1 MAADCSQNTDPLKL
15 VREGTGQDG
24 RAPVAL
30 DPAYAPADERSVA
43 DRMVFAKNY
52 AALLKYFDQNN
63 APAGDWA
70 PFFSRDVS
78 VLLAAAAIEDV
89 DAYKTSTQAWFDYLN
104 ELENQLK
111 ENELKDRLGFLYG
124 AVASLAL
131 QLDALRQALPADVP
145 LRGGLQ
151 NLIQT
156 QLAPAF
162 KQLIAYYKAG
172 MGISG
177 GLIHTVAPP
186 VQILRSP
193 AVSFDSVLN
202 PATSTTLSGD
212 WSAGLAWATYAAAIA
227 PDASVYG
234 SLPTVFE
241 QINHCSTHTL
251 FKSIFDRFLKVFA
264 RVTADAETA
273 LEDTL
278 KSRDTHEPHYALFLA
293 FLRLFEYARAAGNTL
308 TQRHLDFY
316 YRVILGLKE
325 KSAEPA
331 HVHLLAQLARQT
343 VSRDFVPGELFKAGK
358 DELGKDAFF
367 ANEQDFVANQAQ
379 VAALQNL
386 YRHGTEPVGSS
397 SLQQG
402 RLFASPVANSDD
414 GLGAPLASADGSWH
428 PFFNKI
434 YVDGALAEIRMPKAD
449 IGFAIA
455 SHYLLMAQGSRKI
468 TAIINVSGFTGETL
482 KTSGKSFEEIDLAN
496 DIRCL
501 LTTEKG
507 WLEIKQPGL
516 YFVPINLNTI
526 ELYIQIDGGAP
537 PIVPYSAKV
546 HGYALQ
552 TDRPVLL
559 VKLRQDDARPYRYA
573 AFQDAVVENIDFAVE
588 VDGLKSLAVSND
600 FGPVDPSKPFQP
612 FGATPVSG
620 SSLIIGSKEIFQ
632 KALRELRVDMSWLTA
647 PVKFPSGSTLPTVEL
662 DFLSAGTWTPT
673 SNTAPSVDN
682 VSYDLVNDL
691 DVPVQDE
698 PDFTPNEFYGTQ
710 SRYGFVRLRLNGDF
724 GRDAY
729 QTALIHFLR
738 KDTVAGSSPPVP
750 SPDPGS
756 TPPVGPV
763 AAALSVAYSTAA
775 TVLALNTSDQDSY
788 DNRPGQFFHLT
799 PFGAAER
806 HPYLQADP
814 DVCLFPQFQ
823 FKRGPDTLA
832 SEAELYVG
840 ITGLVPPQNL
850 SLLFQVAD
858 GTANPLVQKPV
869 PHIDW
874 SYLKRNEWI
883 EFERGDVQ
891 DATDD
896 LLNSGIVTLAVP
908 RDATND
914 NTALPTGMFWIR
926 AAVHER
932 SDAVCRLRLVAAQ
945 ALEAVFT
952 DRGNSPSFSAT
963 PLAAGTISKLAT
975 PDSAVKSLTQ
985 PFSSFGGRGAEQ
997 SQAFYT
1003 RVSERLRHKNRGID
1017 LWDYE
1022 RLVLEAFPGIY
1033 QVKCLNH
1040 TQYERTD
1047 SGTGV
1052 YRELAPGHVTLVTI
1066 PNLQVQNFRDPL
1078 KPYTSLGLLE
1088 EIKAFLRGRT
1098 SCFAQLHVM
1107 NPQFEAVR
1115 LRFSVRLRPG
1125 FDETYYSNQ
1134 LRQAITRFLAPWAFA
1149 GGGKPTFGGKVYKS
1163 VLLNFVEDQPY
1174 VDYVTDFSMFQD
1186 TDAAPGSVDLDEA
1199 QGSLAVSIL
1208 TSAPASKHEIT
1219 VIKPV
1224 QDVPLGESCACD
1236 A

>member
-24 RAPVAL
+24 RAPGAL

-43 DRMVFAKNY
+43 DRMVFAKSY

-89 DAYKTSTQAWFDYLN
+89 DAYKTGAQAWFDYLN

-131 QLDALRQALPADVP
+131 QLDALRQALPADVQ

-202 PATSTTLSGD
+202 PGTSTTLAGD
-212 WSAGLAWATYAAAIA
+212 WSAGLAWATYAATIA

-308 TQRHLDFY
+308 TQRHMDFY

-367 ANEQDFVANQAQ
+367 ANGQDFVANQAQ

-386 YRHGTEPVGSS
+386 YRHGTEQVGSS
-397 SLQQG
+397 PLQQG

-455 SHYLLMAQGSRKI
+455 SHYLLMAQGSRRI

-507 WLEIKQPGL
+507 WLEIKQPEL

-559 VKLRQDDARPYRYA
+559 VKLRQDGARPYRYA
-573 AFQDAVVENIDFAVE
+573 AFQDAVVENINFAVE

-612 FGATPVSG
+612 FGAAPVSG

-673 SNTAPSVDN
+673 SNTARSVDN

-698 PDFTPNEFYGTQ
+698 PDFTANEFYGTQ

-738 KDTVAGSSPPVP
+738 KDTVAGSNPAVA

-756 TPPVGPV
+756 TPPAGPV

-775 TVLALNTSDQDSY
+775 AVLALNTSDQDSY

-832 SEAELYVG
+832 SEAEFYVG

-883 EFERGDVQ
+883 EFDRGDVQ

-926 AAVHER
+926 AAVHEM

-945 ALEAVFT
+945 AMEAVFT
-952 DRGNSPSFSAT
+952 DRGNAPSFSAT

-1047 SGTGV
+1047 SGAGV

-1186 TDAAPGSVDLDEA
+1186 TNAAPGSVDLDEA